1 MRIHDDRAYLVKDR
15 SREYVVLGMFVEA
28 LGCRSNIVSEF
39 TGDNRTYRIVDG
51 HLPDNQL
58 RLSGH
63 NLIAVMRANRY
74 PVAVPV

>member
-15 SREYVVLGMFVEA
+15 SREYVVFGMFVEA

-39 TGDNRTYRIVDG
+39 TGDNRTYRVVDG
-51 HLPDNQL
+51 HLPGNQR

-74 PVAVPV
+74 PVAVLV